1 MQIAPDIYCVPGV
14 IANVFV
20 LVDPDGL
27 TLVDAGLPYS
37 QRRILAYVA
46 ALGYPPE
53 AVRRLL
59 VTHADRDHIGSL
71 AALQARTGA
80 RVFAGALEAAALQA
94 GRETRRLQV
103 GLAYRGLLWLLGRLL
118 FVRVQPASVDEH
130 LADGQ
135 ELPVLGGLRVLATP
149 GHTPGHLSFYAV
161 RSGVLF
167 AGDSLRT
174 LGGRLRVSSGP
185 NTADEALARASAE
198 RQLALRP
205 RLICTGHG
213 PAVVP

>member
-1 MQIAPDIYCVPGV
+1 MLIAPNIHCVPGV

-27 TLVDAGLPYS
+27 TLVDAGLPYN
-37 QRRILAYVA
+37 QRRILAYLQT
-46 ALGYPPE
+46 LGYPPQ
-53 AVRRLL
+53 AVRRIL

-80 RVFAGALEAAALQA
+80 RVYASPLEAEALAA
-94 GRETRRLQV
+94 GRETRRLRV
-103 GLAYRGLLWLLGRLL
+103 GAGWRALLWLLGRLL
-118 FVRVQPASVDEH
+118 FVKIQPAAADER
-130 LADGQ
+130 LAEGQ

-149 GHTPGHLSFYAV
+149 GHTPGHLSFFAAGP
-161 RSGVLF
+161 GVLF

-174 LGGRLRVSSGP
+174 LGGRLRISAGP
-185 NTADEALARASAE
+185 NTADEALAQASAQ
-198 RQLALRP
+198 RQFALRP

-213 PAVVP
+213 PAVRL